1 MDNDA
6 FSHIFTE
13 DETPTRS
20 TVIGK
25 PVLLALED
33 VDGSPSFLEKALRFV
48 EDHGISFRLSASFSA
63 SFSHIEHKKQLYLA
77 GVNTEGILRQA
88 ADVDDVEHRIREYEQ
103 GFESLHIR
111 D

>member
-1 MDNDA
+1 MWTQFRTIGDIQRLGSLSIHLDNDA

-48 EDHGISFRLSASFSA
+48 EDHGIASGF
-63 SFSHIEHKKQLYLA
+63 QLDLLLVLA
-77 GVNTEGILRQA
+77 ILTIKNNFILQ
-88 ADVDDVEHRIREYEQ
+88 
-103 GFESLHIR
+103 ESIQKES
-111 D
+111 